1 MKIIILTLTAALF
14 LAGFLSHESAAEGLS
29 VSKYLE
35 DPEHK
40 NEIIGFYLNAVFSGI
55 TIANEHANP
64 RIFCMD
70 QENADSPYELID
82 KRIAQLKQEKRLNDV
97 STVDEIIMDILIK
110 KYPCK

>member
-1 MKIIILTLTAALF
+1 MKTIILTLV
-14 LAGFLSHESAAEGLS
+14 AGFLLLASLPSESTAEGLP

-35 DPEHK
+35 DPEHN
-40 NEIIGFYLNAVFSGI
+40 NEIVGFYLDAVFSGI
-55 TIANEHANP
+55 TLANEHANP

-70 QENADSPYELID
+70 QGNAESPYEMID
-82 KRIAQLKQEKRLNDV
+82 KRIAQLKQEKRLNDG